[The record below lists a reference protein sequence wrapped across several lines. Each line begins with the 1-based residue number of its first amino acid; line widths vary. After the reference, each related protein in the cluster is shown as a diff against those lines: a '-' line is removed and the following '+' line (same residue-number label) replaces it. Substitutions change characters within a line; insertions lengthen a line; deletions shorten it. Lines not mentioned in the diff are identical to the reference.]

1 MITKRT
7 ACLLV
12 GAIAMTYFAG
22 CATTAPTAS
31 FTREIVPESRIAS
44 KDDAKVRIEIGP
56 DVTIQEAEKT
66 RFAETIEQ
74 KIASLKIHNNRNGEM
89 KTYEVELLLT
99 RYDKG
104 NAFARAMLAGLGQ
117 IHIDG
122 QVKLLELPERKL
134 VGEFSISKTF
144 AWGGAYGAGT
154 RIEDIEKT
162 FADGLASAVTGQ
174 TEKKN

>member
-1 MITKRT
+1 MNSRKIVY
-7 ACLLV
+7 LLI
-12 GAIAMTYFAG
+12 GAIAIVSITG
-22 CATTAPTAS
+22 CASTVPRAS
-31 FTREIVPESRIAS
+31 FTREIVPEARIAS
-44 KDDAKVRIEIGP
+44 KDDAKVKIEAGP

-74 KIASLKIHNNRNGEM
+74 KITSLKILNNRNGKM

-104 NAFARAMLAGLGQ
+104 NTFARLMLAGLGQ

-134 VGEFSISKTF
+134 VGEFSMSKTF
-144 AWGGAYGAGT
+144 AWGGLYGSGT
-154 RIEDIEKT
+154 HIEDIEKT
-162 FADGLASAVTGQ
+162 FADGLASALTGQ
-174 TEKKN
+174 